1 MGKSGH
7 SRRSVSLV
15 EDECLVLTEVAS
27 EMERAGWAVIEA
39 SSGEGA
45 INHLRNGERID
56 LLVTD
61 IQLAG
66 YLTGWDV
73 AETARKTRPELP
85 VVYTSG
91 NVLNRARKVAGKRI
105 PGRNPANRPR
115 SQMSAI
121 NWSKERVHRT
131 GKLSAGAV
139 AN

>member
-7 SRRSVSLV
+7 SRRSVLLV
-15 EDECLVLTEVAS
+15 EDEYLVLTELAS

-45 INHLRNGERID
+45 INHLRNGEQID

-73 AETARKTRPELP
+73 AETARKTRPDLP
-85 VVYTSG
+85 VVILRATCSTA
-91 NVLNRARKVAGKRI
+91 RARSLEAY
-105 PGRNPANRPR
+105 
-115 SQMSAI
+115 S
-121 NWSKERVHRT
+121 
-131 GKLSAGAV
+131 
-139 AN
+139 

>member
-1 MGKSGH
+1 MGKSGN
-7 SRRSVSLV
+7 SRRSVLLV
-15 EDECLVLTEVAS
+15 EDECLVLTELAS

-45 INHLRNGERID
+45 INHLRNGEQID

-91 NVLNRARKVAGKRI
+91 NVLNRARKVAG
-105 PGRNPANRPR
+105 
-115 SQMSAI
+115 SVFL
-121 NWSKERVHRT
+121 SKPCQPSE
-131 GKLSAGAV
+131 V
-139 AN
+139 ANVGDKLVERTRSRNGQT

>member
-1 MGKSGH
+1 ML
-7 SRRSVSLV
+7 LV
-15 EDECLVLTEVAS
+15 EDEYLVLTELAS

-45 INHLRNGERID
+45 INHLRNGRID

-91 NVLNRARKVAGKRI
+91 NVLNRARKVAG
-105 PGRNPANRPR
+105 
-115 SQMSAI
+115 SVFL
-121 NWSKERVHRT
+121 SKPCQPSE
-131 GKLSAGAV
+131 V
-139 AN
+139 ANVGDKLVERTRSRNGKA